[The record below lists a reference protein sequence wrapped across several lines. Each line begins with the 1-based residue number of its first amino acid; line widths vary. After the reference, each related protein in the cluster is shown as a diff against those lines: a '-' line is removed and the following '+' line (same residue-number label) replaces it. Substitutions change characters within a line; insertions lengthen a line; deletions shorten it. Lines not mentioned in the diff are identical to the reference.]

1 MADQVESVGARVDEV
16 SEAARELTV
25 DEAIGIAVYCQQHD
39 QLPQAEMLFRAIL
52 EAAPDRSDAIHYSG
66 VLAHQQGR
74 SADAVALVRRS
85 LELSP
90 DKADWHSN
98 LGIVLQGAREFD
110 AAVAAYERAVALDP
124 GHANAHNNRGVLLK
138 AKGEH
143 AAAEA
148 AYRQA
153 LEVDPGHVDACQ
165 NLAMLLSITKRVPEA
180 VRYYC
185 KALTL
190 KPGYGD
196 ARRLL
201 ALAYCVLDQ
210 RDKAIALCE
219 EWVAQEP
226 DDPVAVHTLAA
237 CSGRDVPTRAS
248 DAYIVKAFDK
258 FAATF
263 EAKLAQLEYHAP
275 ALVAAAV
282 EAAGLVPERRLDVL
296 DAGCGTGL
304 CGPLLAPYAR
314 RMVGVDLSSKMLEH
328 AHEKQVYDEL
338 VTGELTA
345 YLQRQSAA
353 FDLIVSA
360 DTLVYFGALE
370 MVVDAAAGA
379 LRPGGLFVFTV
390 EAASWDT
397 ASVPHN
403 IQTHGR
409 YNHREDYVRNV
420 LLEAGLHAEIGHAD
434 LRLESGSP
442 VPGLVVRGVKP
453 LVVDEAHDEP
463 ITGVI
468 GVDRA

>member
-1 MADQVESVGARVDEV
+1 MADQAESGGTRVDDA

-25 DEAIGIAVYCQQHD
+25 DEALGIAVYCQQHD
-39 QLPQAEMLFRAIL
+39 QLPQAEMLYRAIM
-52 EAAPDRSDAIHYSG
+52 EAAPDRADAIHFAG

-74 SADAVALVRRS
+74 GPDAVALVRRS

-90 DKADWHSN
+90 QNADWHSN
-98 LGIVLQGAREFD
+98 LGIVLQGAGDLD
-110 AAVAAYERAVALDP
+110 AAVAAYERAVAIDP
-124 GHANAHNNRGVLLK
+124 RHANAHNNRGVLLK

-153 LEVDPGHVDACQ
+153 IEADPGHVDAYQ
-165 NLAMLLSITKRVPEA
+165 NLAMLFSITKRVPEA

-210 RDKAIALCE
+210 RDKAITLCE

-226 DDPVAVHTLAA
+226 DDPVARHTLAA

-258 FAATF
+258 FAETF
-263 EAKLAQLEYHAP
+263 EAKLAQLEYRAP

-282 EAAGLVPERRLDVL
+282 DAAGLVPARGLDVL

-304 CGPLLAPYAR
+304 CGPLLASYAR

-328 AHEKQVYDEL
+328 AREKRVYDEL
-338 VTGELTA
+338 VTGELTS
-345 YLQRQSAA
+345 YLERQSAA

-370 MVVDAAAGA
+370 DVVKAAAGA
-379 LRPGGLFVFTV
+379 LRPGGLFVFTL

-397 ASVPHN
+397 VTVPHN

-409 YNHREDYVRNV
+409 YNHREDYVRRV
-420 LLEAGLHAEIGHAD
+420 LIDAGLHPEIGHAE
-434 LRLESGSP
+434 LRLESGTP
-442 VPGLVVRGVKP
+442 VAGLVVQGVKP
-453 LVVDEAHDEP
+453 LVADEAHDEP

-468 GVDRA
+468 GADRA